1 MPFVEAA
8 EKALSGI
15 KDNDI
20 SELKAMK
27 RPHDIC
33 RLILDTVQI
42 LFLGALVPVSVKEYA
57 IQKKPVNFITDSYE
71 EFTGSLL

>member
-20 SELKAMK
+20 AELKSMK
-27 RPHDIC
+27 KPHDIC
-33 RLILDTVQI
+33 RLILDTV
-42 LFLGALVPVSVKEYA
+42 
-57 IQKKPVNFITDSYE
+57 
-71 EFTGSLL
+71 

>member
-20 SELKAMK
+20 AELKVMK
-27 RPHDIC
+27 KPHDIC

-42 LFLGALVPVSVKEYA
+42 LFMESMAPV
-57 IQKKPVNFITDSYE
+57 
-71 EFTGSLL
+71 